1 MIKTMKKKKY
11 NKLTYLI
18 LVLLAL
24 NLAFSGVLYYKISH
38 LTLKFQKFDLPDV
51 VSPDPLAVG

>member
-1 MIKTMKKKKY
+1 MKKKKY